1 MKKVTVI
8 FMLILLLFLLS
19 ACGSEPADGERTLWI
34 VTEESDMDD
43 GMTWQA
49 EQLVKKF
56 KAANPDVTVTLE
68 ILPDEEER
76 SQERSI
82 RLENIRADILAGNG
96 PDVYLLPNETFMD
109 EPVFRDVQQ
118 AMYTGVFADISA
130 CYDGDDALGKE
141 YLITAVMD
149 GGVLDG
155 ARYVL
160 PLRYTY
166 PVLYADRQTADAA
179 GLDLEA
185 AAADFNTLLGALLA
199 AGDPKWHC
207 CPVAFASTCYA
218 PYLPR
223 MIDYATGEVLVT
235 EAEIADF
242 LRMCQAVSD
251 DNTPYLGMKSYISNG
266 AFFTEQQPVMLGMVD
281 SAVPLSAIAKTEN
294 KELAAI
300 PVRATNGELVACVTY
315 YAAIGN
321 GCSDPELAYEFVRE
335 FLTEEV
341 QFEHQK
347 LERSKYSACAMAT
360 GLPVRSN
367 GKAADLWAMEKKF
380 IKDFETE
387 AEANRRRKSVMGV
400 SLTQAEVPVLDVSI
414 DRVYFATVF
423 DQQIMIDAVGK
434 VLFEQADIDATAQEL
449 IYQLQFHAAEG

>member
-1 MKKVTVI
+1 MKKTAVI
-8 FMLILLLFLLS
+8 LIIVSLLLLLS
-19 ACGSEPADGERTLWI
+19 SCGSEPAVGERTLWI
-34 VTEESDMDD
+34 VTEESSMED

-118 AMYTGVFADISA
+118 AMHNGVFADISA
-130 CYDGDDALGKE
+130 CYDGDDDLGKE
-141 YLITAVMD
+141 DLITAVMD
-149 GGVLDG
+149 GGILDG

-166 PVLYADRQTADAA
+166 PVLYAHRQAADAA

-185 AAADFNTLLGALLA
+185 VAADFNTLLGALLA
-199 AGDPKWHC
+199 AGDSKWHC
-207 CPVAFASTCYA
+207 LPAAFASTGYA

-251 DNTPYLGMKSYISNG
+251 DNTPYIGMKSYISNG
-266 AFFTEQQPVMLGMVD
+266 AFFTEEQPVMLGMVD
-281 SAVPLSAIAKTEN
+281 SAVTLSAIAKTEN
-294 KELAAI
+294 KELAAV
-300 PVRATNGELVACVTY
+300 PVRAANGELVACVTY
-315 YAAIGN
+315 YAAVGN
-321 GCSDPELAYEFVRE
+321 GCSDPELAYQFVRE

-347 LERSKYSACAMAT
+347 LERSRYSACTMAS
-360 GLPVRSN
+360 GLPVRSS

-380 IKDFETE
+380 LKNFGTE
-387 AEANRRRKSVMGV
+387 AEQNRRRKSVMGV
-400 SLTQAEVPVLDVSI
+400 SLTQADVPVLDVSI

-423 DQQIMIDAVGK
+423 DQQIMNDAAGK
-434 VLFEQADIDATAQEL
+434 VLFEQADVETTAREL
-449 IYQLQFHAAEG
+449 VYRLKLHAAEG